1 MDRGGVAFDLQLFGE
16 GNPKLKLVRTAEDG
30 KVTLD
35 FDTMPDREKLYFDPT
50 NQTTYDIV
58 DSSGRVYGTVCAKDY
73 SSLKVTLSP
82 MRNDITPITS
92 VVMSDWWSRS
102 GDVIYNVDISN
113 SQYLGEEVTCKASS
127 VESEKSYIFLQ
138 YGEDGGGKCV
148 G

>member
-35 FDTMPDREKLYFDPT
+35 FDLNNPT

-82 MRNDITPITS
+82 MRNDITPITLS
-92 VVMSDWWSRS
+92 TIKPPPEAGRT
-102 GDVIYNVDISN
+102 
-113 SQYLGEEVTCKASS
+113 E
-127 VESEKSYIFLQ
+127 
-138 YGEDGGGKCV
+138 
-148 G
+148 